1 MNLQAAKSF
10 EFFQRVGRAMMTVVL
25 ILPLVSILMG
35 IGGIIL
41 NPNVHNFVP
50 FLDSPSWFSI
60 GLFLQKAG
68 QALFNNLPLLFAVGI
83 ASTWTGK
90 PIAGFSSLIAFLV
103 MHTVIGVLI
112 QTSGG
117 TTALAEAWAAD
128 TGQTV
133 DALQRM
139 FAKELGIETL
149 QTGVFGGML
158 IGFTSAWAYNRFHQ
172 IKLPDA
178 IALFA
183 GERSVPIM
191 ASFFAIFLGL
201 LLFWFWPYAHI
212 AILYIGDLV
221 ANNTNALVVGM
232 YGAIEKMLIPFGLH
246 HIYNAPLLFSPLG
259 GEYIT
264 LGGQT
269 IVGDQ
274 NIYITSIGEWVH
286 DNSVE
291 VVGGHFIA
299 GKFIPVMFGLPGA
312 ALAMYHTAKTAKR
325 KIAGSL
331 LIAAA
336 FTAFLTGITE
346 PLEFTFL
353 FVAPLLYVAHTLLT
367 GIAFGLAAMLDL
379 QAGFSGGSGVIDYF
393 LFNVIP
399 HHNNAWITIA
409 ILGVIFFAVY
419 YVTFRFLILKFN
431 LPTPGRTEDQV
442 KLYSSQEYRAKQ
454 KEQQQT
460 GQTSSLQNS
469 DSQAAQV
476 IAAFGGKENL
486 AHVDACLTRLR
497 VSVNNHDLIDK
508 PRLIELGAKDVLVI
522 GKGIQ
527 AIFGTNSSILKEEI
541 LELMA

>member
-41 NPNVHNFVP
+41 NPNVHAFIP
-50 FLDSPSWFSI
+50 FLDAPSWLSV

-112 QTSGG
+112 QTNGG
-117 TTALAEAWAAD
+117 TAALAEAWATD
-128 TGQTV
+128 IGQPV

-139 FAKELGIETL
+139 FGQELGIQTL

-158 IGFTSAWAYNRFHQ
+158 IGFTSAWVYNRFHQ
-172 IKLPDA
+172 VKLPDA

-212 AILYIGDLV
+212 AILSIGDLI
-221 ANNTNALVVGM
+221 ASNTNALVVGM
-232 YGAIEKMLIPFGLH
+232 YGAVEKMLIPFGLH
-246 HIYNAPLLFSPLG
+246 HIYNAPILFSPLG
-259 GEYIT
+259 GEYLTID
-264 LGGQT
+264 GQT

-274 NIYITSIGEWVH
+274 NIYIASVV
-286 DNSVE
+286 DRLQNSDIS

-331 LIAAA
+331 LLAAA

-379 QAGFSGGSGVIDYF
+379 QAGFGGGSGVIDYI
-393 LFNVIP
+393 LFNVLP

-476 IAAFGGKENL
+476 IAAFGGQENL